1 MKKNLFRKVLCFIL
15 SVTTLF
21 GAVGVSASAA
31 SYKGDESTSA
41 TLEEMESLVGT
52 LSYAEYLKTYSDV
65 VNREGLGSISVD
77 VTKFEGNGSI
87 VSESDACTGSM
98 SENPDAWAEFG
109 DENKDTS
116 VYLPATGSVTW
127 QFKINDKANAGLYNL
142 KIVYY
147 NCDTRESSISSI
159 ERKLFINGK
168 VPYSEA
174 TTLTLSKNWVYDNE
188 TVVVHENPESTDLS
202 DGVHTEYVRTPA
214 NKKKGET
221 GKYEKIVKYVE
232 DGKIVK
238 TVTYVITQDING
250 NSMSPEIAE
259 TSKWNTYICSDAS
272 GYESEYLKFYVPYG
286 THTITLQAE
295 REPVIIK
302 SIEFVPADNTEVK
315 VPTYEEYLAQ
325 YPGSQPATDGEFIR
339 LEGEFPNFVSDSSVS
354 SSNDNTSAESY
365 PVASNAQLY
374 NVIGETSY
382 SAIGQWAAYKFT
394 VNQTGLY
401 KFALRYKQSA
411 LQGMFICR
419 SVKLS
424 GGDYGTTPQLPYA
437 EAANAEFQYNDE
449 WQVNYLSTRV
459 TNEQGETELFD
470 FQFYFEEG
478 VEYTIYLE
486 CALGSL
492 REYIQRVE
500 TSLLNINN
508 DYLTILKLTGSD
520 PDEYGSYNFVGIMP
534 EVLVSLL
541 EEARNLT
548 DVADK
553 LEALCGTNG
562 SHLATLDNIARILDK
577 MGRNDGVDIPTNLA
591 TLKTY
596 LGTLGTWINDSKA
609 SSLMLDAI
617 YVVPSDTEIK
627 ELPVKAK
634 ANFLKSLW
642 HEVKSFFSSF
652 YVNYDAMGLTRT
664 PDENT
669 TTIDVWLAEGRDQS
683 QIWRTMI
690 DAEGSFTDSTGVAV
704 TLKLVTAGTLLP
716 SILSGKGPDVYMG
729 LGAADVINYAIRNAV
744 VSVSEDDVFTTHY
757 YTYEDEDGYK
767 NETEKRAGVDPTFE
781 TMTFNELVEDRFAPA
796 AMDTVTLLDVSYGI
810 PQTMT
815 FAMMFYRMDI
825 LAELGQEV
833 PETWGELLSILPV
846 LQSNNMEIGVS
857 YISAIDFMIYQE
869 GGNMWKYADPELYD
883 SRYAGAK
890 IDLDSEI
897 AAKAFDFTCRLYSD
911 YSFPVSYDAAN
922 RFRTGEMPILIG
934 DYVSIY
940 NTLVVYAT
948 EIEGL
953 WEFCS
958 LPGSVRADGTYNYD
972 SLAGVTS
979 TVMLHGCDNKLAAWQ
994 YMQWETS
1001 DSSQSN
1007 YGNRMVALIGP
1018 SAKYATAN
1026 TKALED
1032 LSWTSSEKE
1041 AIRSQMNH
1049 LSSIVNYPGS
1059 YIITRY
1065 MQFAFLDAVNDGAD
1079 PVESLRGYVD
1089 AINAEITRKR
1099 EEFKGDFDLWID
1111 DGEEPPMK
1119 TAG

>member
-1 MKKNLFRKVLCFIL
+1 MKKNLFRKALCFIL
-15 SVTTLF
+15 SVATLL
-21 GAVGVSASAA
+21 GAVSVSASAGA
-31 SYKGDESTSA
+31 LKKEESTSA
-41 TLEEMESLVGT
+41 TLEEMQSLVGT
-52 LSYAEYLKTYSDV
+52 LSYAEYMNTYSDI
-65 VNREGLGSISVD
+65 VNKEGLGPISID
-77 VTKFEGNGSI
+77 VTKFRGNASLVG
-87 VSESDACTGSM
+87 ENAACLGSM
-98 SENPDAWAEFG
+98 SETPEYWTEFG
-109 DENKDTS
+109 DENLDKS

-127 QFKINDKANAGLYNL
+127 DFTVNDKEAAGLYNL

-147 NCDTRESSISSI
+147 NCKTSESSISSI

-168 VPYSEA
+168 VPYDQV
-174 TTLTLSKNWVYDNE
+174 TTLTFSKNWVYGE
-188 TVVVHENPESTDLS
+188 GVVVVHKNPESTELS
-202 DGVHTEYVRTPA
+202 DGEHIEYERIPSTSDD
-214 NKKKGET
+214 T
-221 GKYEKIVKYVE
+221 GHYKKYVHLVE
-232 DGKIVK
+232 GGKIVQ
-238 TVTYVITQDING
+238 TTTYTIAQDING
-250 NSMSPEIAE
+250 NSMSPSISEM
-259 TSKWNTYICSDAS
+259 SKWNNYICSDAS

-286 THTITLQAE
+286 SHTFTLQAE
-295 REPVIIK
+295 REPMIIK
-302 SIEFVPADNTEVK
+302 SIEFVPAGNSEVE
-315 VPTYEEYLAQ
+315 VPSYEEVLKQ
-325 YPGSQPATDGEFIR
+325 YEQNGYKPAEGGEFVRI
-339 LEGEFPNFVSDSSVS
+339 EAEFPDYVSDSSVT
-354 SSNDNTSAESY
+354 SSNDNTSAGTF
-365 PVASNAQLY
+365 PIVSNAQLY

-382 SAIGQWAAYKFT
+382 SAVGQWAAYRFT
-394 VNQTGLY
+394 VNESGLY
-401 KFALRYKQSA
+401 KFAMRYKQSA

-419 SVKLS
+419 SVKLA
-424 GGDYGTTPQLPYA
+424 GGHYGVTPQAPYM
-437 EAANAEFQYNDE
+437 EANDAEFHFSDD
-449 WQVNYLSTRV
+449 WQVGYLSNRAV
-459 TNEQGETELFD
+459 GD

-492 REYIQRVE
+492 KEYIQQVE
-500 TSLLNINN
+500 NSLLNINEC
-508 DYLTILKLTGSD
+508 YLTILRLTGSD
-520 PDEYGSYNFVGIMP
+520 PDEYGKYNFVGIMP
-534 EVLVSLL
+534 EVLVTLL
-541 EEARNLT
+541 QEAKNLT
-548 DVADK
+548 RVADE
-553 LEALCGTNG
+553 LAELCGTNG

-577 MGRNDGVDIPTNLA
+577 MGKNNGVDIPANLS

-609 SSLMLDAI
+609 SSLMVDVI
-617 YVVPSDTEIK
+617 YAAPASVELKD
-627 ELPVKAK
+627 LPVKAS
-634 ANFLKSLW
+634 AGFFVTLW
-642 HEVKSFFSSF
+642 HEICSFFSSF
-652 YVNYDAMGLTRT
+652 VVDYEAMGLTRK
-664 PDENT
+664 PNENT

-704 TLKLVTAGTLLP
+704 TLKLVTASTLLP

-729 LGAADVINYAIRNAV
+729 LGAADVINYAIRGAV
-744 VSVSEDDVFTTHY
+744 TSVSKEDVFTQNN
-757 YTYEDEDGYK
+757 YTYENKDGYRTTTVK
-767 NETEKRAGVDPTFE
+767 EGDDYTFK
-781 TMTFNELVEDRFAPA
+781 TMTFDELVDDRFAPA
-796 AMDTVTLLDVSYGI
+796 AMDTVTLLDVTYGI
-810 PQTMT
+810 PQTMS

-825 LAELGQEV
+825 LANLGQEV
-833 PETWGELLSILPV
+833 PESWGELLSILPV

-869 GGNMWKYADPELYD
+869 GGNMWKYANPDLYD

-890 IDLDSEI
+890 IDLDSDI

-958 LPGSVRADGTYNYD
+958 LPGSVREDGTYNYD
-972 SLAGVTS
+972 SLASVAA
-979 TVMLHGCDNKLAAWQ
+979 TVMLHGCDAKLAAWQ

-1026 TKALED
+1026 LKALED

-1041 AIRSQMNH
+1041 AIRAQMNH
-1049 LSSIVNYPGS
+1049 LSSVVNYPGS

-1065 MQFAFLDAVNDGAD
+1065 MQFAFLDAVNNGAD
-1079 PVESLRGYVD
+1079 AVESLRGYVD

-1099 EEFKGDFDLWID
+1099 EEFKSDEFDLWID
-1111 DGEEPPMK
+1111 NGTEGTEPPLK
-1119 TAG
+1119 DASVN

>member
-1 MKKNLFRKVLCFIL
+1 MKKNLFRKALCFIL
-15 SVTTLF
+15 SVTTLL
-21 GAVGVSASAA
+21 GAVGVSASAGA
-31 SYKGDESTSA
+31 LKGDESTSA
-41 TLEEMESLVGT
+41 TLEEMQSLVGT

-65 VNREGLGSISVD
+65 VNKEGIGSISID
-77 VTKFEGNGSI
+77 VTQFEGNAFL
-87 VSESDACTGSM
+87 VSDSDACKGSM
-98 SENPDAWAEFG
+98 SDNPSAWTEFG
-109 DENKDTS
+109 DENLSSS
-116 VYLPATGSVTW
+116 VYLPSTGSVTW
-127 QFKINDKANAGLYNL
+127 QFKIDDKERAGLYNL

-147 NCDTRESSISSI
+147 NCDTAESSISSI

-168 VPYSEA
+168 VPYNEA
-174 TTLTLSKNWVYDNE
+174 TTLTLSKNWVYNNE
-188 TVVVHENPESTDLS
+188 SGGKLDNPEATDLS
-202 DGVHTEYVRTPA
+202 DGVHTRYERTPSS
-214 NKKKGET
+214 KDST
-221 GKYEKIVKYVE
+221 GQYVKVVE
-232 DGKIVK
+232 HVKDGKIVERY
-238 TVTYVITQDING
+238 TYVITQDING
-250 NSMSPEIAE
+250 NSMAPEIAE

-272 GYESEYLKFYVPYG
+272 GYESDYLKFYVPYG
-286 THTITLQAE
+286 THTLTLQAE

-302 SIEFVPADNTEVK
+302 SIEFVPADNTEVE
-315 VPTYEEYLAQ
+315 VPSDEEVLEKYKAEG
-325 YPGSQPATDGEFIR
+325 YKPAENGDFVR
-339 LEGEFPNFVSDSSVS
+339 LEGEFPNFVSDSSVT
-354 SSNDNTSAESY
+354 SSNDNTSSATY
-365 PVASNAQLY
+365 PVAANAQLY

-394 VNQTGLY
+394 VNESGLY
-401 KFALRYKQSA
+401 KFAMRFKQSA

-424 GGDYGTTPQLPYA
+424 GGHYGATPQLPYA
-437 EAANAEFQYNDE
+437 EAGDAEFHYSDD
-449 WQVNYLSTRV
+449 WQVGYLSNRTI
-459 TNEQGETELFD
+459 GD
-470 FQFYFEEG
+470 FQFYFEKD

-492 REYIQRVE
+492 REYIQQVE
-500 TSLLNINN
+500 TSLLNVNN

-520 PDEYGSYNFVGIMP
+520 PDQYGNYNFIGIMP

-548 DVADK
+548 RVADE
-553 LEALCGTNG
+553 LAELCGTNG
-562 SHLATLDNIARILDK
+562 SHLATLDNVARVLDK
-577 MGRNDGVDIPTNLA
+577 MGRNDGVDIPTNLS

-609 SSLMLDAI
+609 SSLMLDTM
-617 YVVPSDTEIK
+617 YVVPSDTELK
-627 ELPVKAK
+627 ELPVKAG
-634 ANFLKSLW
+634 AGFFASLW
-642 HEVKSFFSSF
+642 HEIKSFFYSF
-652 YVNYDAMGLTRT
+652 FVDYEAMGLTRT

-704 TLKLVTAGTLLP
+704 TLKLVTGGTLLP

-729 LGAADVINYAIRNAV
+729 LGAADVINYAIRDAV
-744 VSVSEDDVFTTHY
+744 LSVSEEDVFTKNN
-757 YTYEDEDGYK
+757 YTYEDENGYTSS
-767 NETEKRAGVDPTFE
+767 TENKGDNYTFK
-781 TMTFNELVEDRFAPA
+781 TMTFDELVSDRFAPA

-810 PQTMT
+810 PQTMS

-825 LAELGQEV
+825 LAGLGQEV

-846 LQSNNMEIGVS
+846 LQSNNMEIGVA

-869 GGNMWKYADPELYD
+869 GGNMWKYADPDLYD

-897 AAKAFDFTCRLYSD
+897 AAKAFNFTCRLYSD

-958 LPGSVRADGTYNYD
+958 LPGSIRADGTYNYD
-972 SLAGVTS
+972 SLANVTA
-979 TVMLHGCDNKLAAWQ
+979 TVMLNGCDAKLAAWQ

-1018 SAKYATAN
+1018 SAKYSTAN
-1026 TKALED
+1026 LNALED

-1041 AIRSQMNH
+1041 AIRAQMNH

-1079 PVESLRGYVD
+1079 AVESLRGYVD

-1099 EEFKGDFDLWID
+1099 EEFKSDKFDLWID
-1111 DGEEPPMK
+1111 NGTEGTEPPLK
-1119 TAG
+1119 NPGK

>member
-21 GAVGVSASAA
+21 GAVGVSAAA
-31 SYKGDESTSA
+31 GSLKGDENTSA
-41 TLEEMESLVGT
+41 SLEEMEALIGT
-52 LSYAEYLKTYSDV
+52 LSYSEYIKTYSDV
-65 VNREGLGSISVD
+65 VNKEGLGSISVD
-77 VTKFEGNGSI
+77 VTKFEGNGSL
-87 VSESDACTGSM
+87 VSDSDACKGSM
-98 SENPDAWAEFG
+98 SSNPSAWTEFG
-109 DENKDTS
+109 EENKATS

-127 QFKINDKANAGLYNL
+127 QFTIDDKTCAGLYNL

-147 NCDTRESSISSI
+147 NCDTEESSISSI

-174 TTLTLSKNWVYDNE
+174 TTLTLSKNWIYDNE
-188 TVVVHENPESTDLS
+188 TVVIHENPIATDLS
-202 DGVHTEYVRTPA
+202 DGVHTEYVRSA
-214 NKKKGET
+214 ADNKSGATGEYQ
-221 GKYEKIVKYVE
+221 KVVKYVE
-232 DGKIVK
+232 GGKIIK

-250 NSMSPEIAE
+250 NSMSPQIAE
-259 TSKWNTYICSDAS
+259 TCKWNTYICSDAS
-272 GYESEYLKFYVPYG
+272 GYESEYLKFYVPFG

-295 REPVIIK
+295 REPVIVK

-315 VPTYEEYLAQ
+315 VPSYEEVMAGYEANG
-325 YPGSQPATDGEFIR
+325 YKPATGGEFIR
-339 LEGEFPNFVSDSSVS
+339 LEGEFPNYVSDSSVT
-354 SSNDNTSAESY
+354 SSNDNTSAATY

-394 VNQTGLY
+394 VNESGLY
-401 KFALRYKQSA
+401 KFGLRYKQAA

-419 SVKLS
+419 SIKLS
-424 GGDYGTTPQLPYA
+424 GGHYGATPQLPYA
-437 EAANAEFQYNDE
+437 EAADAEFHYNDE
-449 WQVNYLSTRV
+449 WQVNYLSNRSI
-459 TNEQGETELFD
+459 GD

-492 REYIQRVE
+492 REYIQQVE

-520 PDEYGSYNFVGIMP
+520 PDQYGSYNFIGIMP

-548 DVADK
+548 RVADE

-577 MGRNDGVDIPTNLA
+577 MGRNDGVDIPTNLS

-609 SSLMLDAI
+609 SSLMLDVI
-617 YVVPSDTEIK
+617 YVVPADTELDA
-627 ELPVKAK
+627 LPVKANAGFFK
-634 ANFLKSLW
+634 TLW
-642 HEVKSFFSSF
+642 HEIKSFFSSF
-652 YVNYDAMGLTRT
+652 FVNYEAMGLTRT
-664 PDENT
+664 PDADT

-704 TLKLVTAGTLLP
+704 TLKLVTGGTLLP
-716 SILSGKGPDVYMG
+716 SILSGKGPDIYMG
-729 LGAADVINYAIRNAV
+729 IGAADVINYAIRDAV
-744 VSVSEDDVFTTHY
+744 VSVSEDKEFNTHY
-757 YTYEDEDGYK
+757 YTYEDENGYTTT
-767 NETEKRAGVDPTFE
+767 TEKRNGVEPSFE
-781 TMTFNELVEDRFAPA
+781 TMSFDELVADRFAPA

-810 PQTMT
+810 PQTMS

-825 LAELGQEV
+825 LAGLGQEV

-934 DYVSIY
+934 DYVSLY

-958 LPGSVRADGTYNYD
+958 LPGSIRADGTYNYD

-1026 TKALED
+1026 LKALED

-1041 AIRSQMNH
+1041 AIRAQMNH

-1099 EEFKGDFDLWID
+1099 EEFKSDRFDLWID
-1111 DGEEPPMK
+1111 NGTEGNEPTMK
-1119 TAG
+1119 NVG

>member
-1 MKKNLFRKVLCFIL
+1 MKKNLFRKALCFIL
-15 SVTTLF
+15 SVTTLL
-21 GAVGVSASAA
+21 GAVGVSASAGA
-31 SYKGDESTSA
+31 LKGDESTSA
-41 TLEEMESLVGT
+41 TLEEMQSLVGT
-52 LSYAEYLKTYSDV
+52 LSYAEYLNTYSDV
-65 VNREGLGSISVD
+65 VNKEGIGPIGID
-77 VTKFEGNGSI
+77 VTKFEGDAFL
-87 VSESDACTGSM
+87 VSDSDACKGSM
-98 SENPDAWAEFG
+98 SENPSAWAEFG
-109 DENKDTS
+109 DENLSTS
-116 VYLPATGSVTW
+116 VYLPSTGSVTW
-127 QFKINDKANAGLYNL
+127 QFKVDDKERAGLYNL

-147 NCDTRESSISSI
+147 NCDTAESSISSI

-168 VPYSEA
+168 VPFSEA
-174 TTLTLSKNWVYDNE
+174 TTLTLSKNWIYNNE
-188 TVVVHENPESTDLS
+188 NVVVHENPEPTDLS
-202 DGVHTEYVRTPA
+202 DGVHTDYVRIPA
-214 NKKKGET
+214 SKDST
-221 GKYEKIVKYVE
+221 GQYEKIVKYVE
-232 DGKIVK
+232 GGKIVK

-250 NSMSPEIAE
+250 NSMAPEITE

-272 GYESEYLKFYVPYG
+272 GYESDYLKFYVPYG
-286 THTITLQAE
+286 THTLTLQAE

-302 SIEFVPADNTEVK
+302 SIEFVPADNTEVE
-315 VPTYEEYLAQ
+315 VPTYEEVLKEYEAKN
-325 YPGSQPATDGEFIR
+325 YKPVENGEFVR
-339 LEGEFPNFVSDSSVS
+339 LEGEFPNFVSDSSVT
-354 SSNDNTSAESY
+354 SSNDNTSSATY
-365 PVASNAQLY
+365 PIAANSQLY

-382 SAIGQWAAYKFT
+382 SAIGQWAAYKFR
-394 VNQTGLY
+394 VNESGLY
-401 KFALRYKQSA
+401 KFAMRFKQSA

-424 GGDYGTTPQLPYA
+424 GGHYGATPQLPYA
-437 EAANAEFQYNDE
+437 EAGDAEFHYSDD
-449 WQVNYLSTRV
+449 WQVGYLSNRTI
-459 TNEQGETELFD
+459 GD
-470 FQFYFEEG
+470 FQFYFEKD

-492 REYIQRVE
+492 REYIQQVE

-520 PDEYGSYNFVGIMP
+520 PDEYGAYNFIGIMP

-548 DVADK
+548 RVADE
-553 LEALCGTNG
+553 LAELCGTNG
-562 SHLATLDNIARILDK
+562 SHLATLDNVARILDK
-577 MGRNDGVDIPTNLA
+577 MGRNDGVDIPTNLS

-609 SSLMLDAI
+609 SSLMLDAM

-627 ELPVKAK
+627 ELPVKAG
-634 ANFLKSLW
+634 AGFFSSLW
-642 HEVKSFFSSF
+642 HEIKSFFYSF
-652 YVNYDAMGLTRT
+652 FVDYEAMGLTRT

-704 TLKLVTAGTLLP
+704 TLKLVTGGTLLP

-729 LGAADVINYAIRNAV
+729 LGAADVINYAIRDAV
-744 VSVSEDDVFTTHY
+744 LSVSEEDIFTQNY
-757 YTYEDEDGYK
+757 YTYEDENGYAVS
-767 NETEKRAGVDPTFE
+767 TEKKSDDYTFK
-781 TMTFNELVEDRFAPA
+781 TMTFDELVSDRFAPA

-810 PQTMT
+810 PQTMS

-825 LAELGQEV
+825 LAGLGQEV

-846 LQSNNMEIGVS
+846 LQSNNMEIGVA

-883 SRYAGAK
+883 ARYAGAK
-890 IDLDSEI
+890 IDLDSDI

-934 DYVSIY
+934 DYVSLY

-958 LPGSVRADGTYNYD
+958 LPGSIRSDGTYNYD
-972 SLAGVTS
+972 SLAGVTA
-979 TVMLHGCDNKLAAWQ
+979 TVMLNGCDAKLAAWQ

-1018 SAKYATAN
+1018 SAKYSTAN
-1026 TKALED
+1026 LKALED

-1041 AIRSQMNH
+1041 AIRAQMNH

-1079 PVESLRGYVD
+1079 AVESLRGYVD

-1099 EEFKGDFDLWID
+1099 EEFKSDKFDLWID
-1111 DGEEPPMK
+1111 NGTEGTEPPMK
-1119 TAG
+1119 NPGK